1 MKSSQPESVSNG
13 NETGSPDSFYTDES
27 DQSVNL
33 SNQFAGVLTSMLVHC
48 VLLILLTV
56 VVLPQS
62 KLATDSIRLDAGYA
76 EADNSVDLVSL
87 EMADSSQDEPLFT
100 LDEAPLADT
109 ELLSHELQSMTE
121 VPVEISDLLDQ
132 REPDNP
138 LQSESSEAVADMSD
152 LKTPTAKSKA
162 TKRPKSAIELM
173 ATVSRKGKSF
183 SGPLLK
189 DPKDGVRQT
198 RSTDE
203 ATQGVL
209 DHLRQASDHNGQ
221 VWILWVMDASISLV
235 EERQQL
241 APIVKGFYDELKAA
255 KKPGAFPWPTTA
267 VFAFGQGV
275 MPLGVNTGQPK
286 PLEIAN
292 TLINVPIDDS
302 GTENVMT
309 AVASAVASIPIK
321 NRNTR
326 IEVVVWT
333 DESGDDLH
341 GLEDVILLCRQRNTR
356 VHVVGPLSVL
366 GMRKGLQQFTLPPP
380 YDQPILLPVDRGPD
394 SAFPERAQ
402 LPYWYE
408 SSDIDWGN
416 GPIIPANLGARNF
429 GGPHRQRL
437 LAPSG
442 PYALTRLALAT
453 GGSFTAINRPGD
465 IAAATREQLFDYMP
479 DYRSALEIAY
489 DIDRYPLRRAVIEAA
504 ALTANS
510 QYWPPR
516 MNYPTGLNTQFP
528 FRSVGLYQTPQTFAR
543 QLPDELQVSV
553 QRLRSAQV
561 AIEQAIQIM
570 MLRFNYE
577 SYADTESN
585 SGQTGIMLN
594 EVSLEQ
600 VTPSE
605 YHQEQSPRW
614 KAWYDLNLG
623 RLLAHSVRIHE
634 YMLQCEVL
642 ASPQSRTLMLNQ
654 GFNQLT
660 LAPSTEMRGGP
671 ISVTRVRT
679 ATKLLERVVRD
690 HADTP
695 WGDLATWELEH
706 PVGVKSILSIRLPP
720 RPVVGIPLP
729 PQPRPALPRL

>member
-13 NETGSPDSFYTDES
+13 NEIRPPDSFYTDES
-27 DQSVNL
+27 DQSVSL
-33 SNQFAGVLTSMLVHC
+33 GNQLAGVFTSMVVHC
-48 VLLILLTV
+48 VLLILLSV

-76 EADNSVDLVSL
+76 EADSSVDLVSL
-87 EMADSSQDEPLFT
+87 EMADSSQDDLLFM
-100 LDEAPLADT
+100 LDEIPRADT
-109 ELLSHELQSMTE
+109 EMLLKDLQSQQDAQ
-121 VPVEISDLLDQ
+121 VDVSDLLDQ
-132 REPDNP
+132 IEGDTLKQPD
-138 LQSESSEAVADMSD
+138 SSEAIADMSD
-152 LKTPTAKSKA
+152 LKATSAKLKSKN
-162 TKRPKSAIELM
+162 RPRSAVELM
-173 ATVSRKGKSF
+173 TTVSREGKSF
-183 SGPLLK
+183 NGPLLK
-189 DPKDGVRQT
+189 DPKDGVRQMRT
-198 RSTDE
+198 TDE
-203 ATQGVL
+203 AAQGVL
-209 DHLRQASDHNGQ
+209 DQLREASDHNGQ

-235 EERQQL
+235 DERQQL
-241 APIVKGFYDELKAA
+241 APIVKNFYDELKVS

-275 MPLGVNTGQPK
+275 VLLGVNTGQPK

-292 TLINVPIDDS
+292 TLINVPIDES

-309 AVASAVASIPIK
+309 AVASAVASVPIK

-333 DESGDDLH
+333 DESGDDLNA
-341 GLEDVILLCRQRNTR
+341 LEDVILLCRLRNAR
-356 VHVVGPLSVL
+356 VHIVGPLSVL

-380 YDQPILLPVDRGPD
+380 YDQPILLPVHRGPD

-416 GPIIPANLGARNF
+416 GPIIPANLGTKNF

-442 PYALTRLALAT
+442 PYAITRLALAT
-453 GGSFTAINRPGD
+453 GGTFTTINRPGD

-504 ALTANS
+504 ALTGTAE
-510 QYWPPR
+510 YWPPR
-516 MNYPTGLNTQFP
+516 MSYPTGLNTQFP
-528 FRSVGLYQTPQTFAR
+528 FRSIGLYQTPQTFAQ
-543 QLPDELQVSV
+543 QLPAELQVSV
-553 QRLRSAQV
+553 ERLRRAQIV
-561 AIEQAIQIM
+561 IEQAIQIM

-577 SYADTESN
+577 SYVDTQSSDGETVVS
-585 SGQTGIMLN
+585 LH

-605 YHQEQSPRW
+605 YHQERSPRW
-614 KAWYDLNLG
+614 RAWYDLNLG

-634 YMLQCEVL
+634 YMLQCQIL
-642 ASPQSRTLMLNQ
+642 ASPQSRTLMLSQ
-654 GFNQLT
+654 GVNQLT
-660 LAPSTEMRGGP
+660 LTSSAEMRGGP

-679 ATKLLERVVRD
+679 AAKLLERVVRD

-706 PVGVKSILSIRLPP
+706 PVGVKPVLSVRLPP